1 MDLLTSLPLSTTQI
15 DFVGLANVAQLLS
28 LDRAAPGK
36 YTQLR
41 IAINS
46 VEGVLPDGTP
56 VNVTVPD
63 GQLMTVTP
71 FELAGG
77 GSVTITLNFD
87 LESSIHGAGDK
98 WIFRPVLGSVQI
110 D

>member
-1 MDLLTSLPLSTTQI
+1 MPLSTPQI
-15 DFVGLANVAQLLS
+15 DFVGLGNVAQLLS
-28 LDRAAPGK
+28 LDRAAPGM

-41 IAINS
+41 IVIDS
-46 VEGVLPDGTP
+46 VDGVLANGTR
-56 VNVTVPD
+56 VALIVPD
-63 GQLMTVTP
+63 GRLVTVTP

-77 GSVTITLNFD
+77 GAVTITLNFD
-87 LESSIHGAGDK
+87 LESSIHSAGDK